1 MPSHQ
6 QKSVSSSSRARLLAA
21 AKRLFAAQGYEQ
33 SATSAIAR
41 EAGTSE
47 SQLMRYFGGKA
58 GLLEALFDDAWE
70 QLNAR
75 VAKTISAKTHRHDA
89 LIAAFEVVVSGLA
102 RDSDLATLFLFEG
115 RRLRGDEPRV
125 SLSRG
130 SRAVHR
136 DDSRAGQR
144 RAIHPRRRSD
154 ARRRRGHGVASR
166 RDGGHDARAAHGQH
180 RGPPGVCPAG
190 NPCHPGAACL
200 KGFGD
205 GHSSPELARGA
216 GFWRR
221 LDRERRPLRE
231 TTVLAAVPAGPS
243 GAPDQA
249 SAWAHRRIHSDR
261 SGVPPRGLRSRA

>member
-6 QKSVSSSSRARLLAA
+6 KKSVSSSSRARLLAA

-75 VAKTISAKTHRHDA
+75 VARTISAKTHRHDA

-115 RRLRGDEPRV
+115 RRLRGDKPRV

-130 SRAVHR
+130 SRRFIETIRGLVKGAQSTRDLDPRLDAGAVTASLLGATEAMMR
-136 DDSRAGQR
+136 ERLMASTAGR
-144 RAIHPRRRSD
+144 RAFAQREIRVTLERI
-154 ARRRRGHGVASR
+154 
-166 RDGGHDARAAHGQH
+166 
-180 RGPPGVCPAG
+180 
-190 NPCHPGAACL
+190 L
-200 KGFGD
+200 KGFGTAK
-205 GHSSPELARGA
+205 S
-216 GFWRR
+216 
-221 LDRERRPLRE
+221 
-231 TTVLAAVPAGPS
+231 
-243 GAPDQA
+243 
-249 SAWAHRRIHSDR
+249 R
-261 SGVPPRGLRSRA
+261 S